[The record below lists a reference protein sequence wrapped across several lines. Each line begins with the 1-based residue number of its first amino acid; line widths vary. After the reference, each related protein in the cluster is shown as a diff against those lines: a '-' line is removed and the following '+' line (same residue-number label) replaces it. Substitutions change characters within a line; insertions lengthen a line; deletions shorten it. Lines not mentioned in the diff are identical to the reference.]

1 MKVKEILQGK
11 ASKEVATVGPEATVK
26 DAVELFAKH
35 GIGALPVVDESKQI
49 CGIVTERDVMRR
61 CLRNPKPDLLT
72 PVRAIMTSD
81 VVIGVPEDDAD
92 YVMGV
97 MTNHRIRHLPIV
109 SGKTMVGIVSIGDVV
124 KSLLKEFEFEIRNLK
139 DYIKGAG

>member
-1 MKVKEILQGK
+1 MKVQQILQGK
-11 ASKEVATVGPEATVK
+11 PTKEVATIGPEATVK

-35 GIGALPVVDESKQI
+35 SIGALPVVDESDKI

-72 PVRAIMTSD
+72 PIRAIMTTD
-81 VVIGVPEDDAD
+81 VLVGVPDDDAD

-97 MTNHRIRHLPIV
+97 MTNNRIRHLPIV

-124 KSLLKEFEFEIRNLK
+124 KSQLKQFEFEIRHLK
-139 DYIKGAG
+139 DYIQSGG

>member
-1 MKVKEILQGK
+1 MKVQQILQGK
-11 ASKEVATVGPEATVK
+11 ASRVVATIGPEDTVK

-35 GIGALPVVDESKQI
+35 GIGALPVIDESKQI

-61 CLRNPKPDLLT
+61 CLRDPEPDLLT
-72 PVRAIMTSD
+72 PIRAIMTTD
-81 VVIGVPEDDAD
+81 VLVGVPDDDAD

-97 MTNHRIRHLPIV
+97 MTNNRIRHLPIV

-124 KSLLKEFEFEIRNLK
+124 KSQLKQFEFEIRHLK
-139 DYIKGAG
+139 DYIRSGG

>member
-11 ASKEVATVGPEATVK
+11 AAKEIATIGPESTVRE
-26 DAVELFAKH
+26 AVELFAKH
-35 GIGALPVVDESKQI
+35 SIGALPVLDESKQI
-49 CGIVTERDVMRR
+49 CGIITERDVLRR
-61 CLRNPKPDLLT
+61 CLVDSKPDFQT

-81 VVIGVPEDDAD
+81 VLVGVPEDEAD

-97 MTNHRIRHLPIV
+97 MTNNRIRHLPIV

-124 KSLLKEFEFEIRNLK
+124 KSQLKQFEFEIRHLK
-139 DYIKGAG
+139 DYIKGGG